1 MGMDSQWNDI
11 DRGKLKKSEKILS
24 QYDLSTTN
32 LTWTDPGMNLGLRV
46 ERLVTNHLSH
56 QTLYLVRIKEK
67 VK

>member
-1 MGMDSQWNDI
+1 MGMDFQWNDI
-11 DRGKLKKSEKILS
+11 DRGKLKKSEKILA
-24 QYDLSTTN
+24 QYDLSTAN
-32 LTWTDPGMNLGLRV
+32 LTWTDPGMNLGLCV